1 MKLRSLL
8 LAGAATVLLPVGGFV
23 LMQSVLHTAAFAQS
37 PAPTEQNA
45 PKRGMRDKKG
55 WGNQWQEQLNLSAD
69 QKAKIK
75 TIHDQ
80 EKSSSQ
86 SLRQQIKAAAEKE
99 QSLMAGTASDDQL
112 RQQHREMQTL
122 HQQMETQRFETMLK
136 IRAVLTPEQ
145 RTKAAQFQKEHRG
158 HHRGGPGEQ
167 AQRMM
172 RSNPEF

>member
-8 LAGAATVLLPVGGFV
+8 LASAAAVLLPVGGFV
-23 LMQSVLHTAAFAQS
+23 LTQSVLHTAAFAQS
-37 PAPTEQNA
+37 PAPTEQNE

-55 WGNQWQEQLNLSAD
+55 WGDKWQEQLNLSAD
-69 QKAKIK
+69 QKAKVK
-75 TIHDQ
+75 TIRDQ
-80 EKSSSQ
+80 EKSSSE

-99 QSLMAGTASDDQL
+99 RSLMAGTASDDQI
-112 RQQHREMQTL
+112 RQQHRETQAL

-158 HHRGGPGEQ
+158 HRRGGPGEQ
-167 AQRMM
+167 SQGMM
-172 RSNPEF
+172 RGNPEL